1 MHCGR
6 RWCGLCTS
14 APLPRVLENLDE
26 DTTLRV
32 LQSAV
37 LYPVRASGE
46 ADNHCGRTQVIACE
60 GSPEAR
66 RTAIR
71 AAGVDLA
78 SNAHLRSLGVHDA
91 VKEVLDA
98 MTLEHVYEELGV
110 PDVSSVVLHFA
121 GVNLVCLRCRSGE
134 WSKDEGGVERIIFI
148 DLGNLRCLATVR
160 TCEHAGNWKVKDYVL
175 PGVFLA
181 GVWSLCALLK

>member
-1 MHCGR
+1 
-6 RWCGLCTS
+6 
-14 APLPRVLENLDE
+14 
-26 DTTLRV
+26 
-32 LQSAV
+32 
-37 LYPVRASGE
+37 
-46 ADNHCGRTQVIACE
+46 
-60 GSPEAR
+60 
-66 RTAIR
+66 
-71 AAGVDLA
+71 
-78 SNAHLRSLGVHDA
+78 VHDA